1 MTNGNPVRVLL
12 VEDDADDYTLTRDM
26 LRESGEQRF
35 RLDWVSTYDAALE
48 QIRRQQHDVYLLDY
62 RLGERNGLEL
72 LREAVQAGARA
83 PMILITGQGDREID
97 MEAMRAGAAD
107 YVIKEH
113 LDALLLERSIRY
125 AIEHKRTEEELERRV
140 RDRTAELARANR
152 GLEVEIAERME
163 RS

>member
-1 MTNGNPVRVLL
+1 MTADPIRVLL

-26 LRESGEQRF
+26 LNESDAKRF
-35 RLDWVSTYDAALE
+35 RLDWVSTYDAALD

-97 MEAMRAGAAD
+97 MEAM
-107 YVIKEH
+107 
-113 LDALLLERSIRY
+113 
-125 AIEHKRTEEELERRV
+125 
-140 RDRTAELARANR
+140 
-152 GLEVEIAERME
+152 
-163 RS
+163 